1 MATDIHILDIGDLLG
16 ITDFFVICSARND
29 RQLRTIA
36 DEVQLQLKQRK
47 GAITRR
53 REGQPETGW
62 VLLDYGPVV
71 VHIFTEEQR
80 AFYDLERLWSDAPR
94 TVFDDRPEPVAVP
107 DTASDRHG

>member
-1 MATDIHILDIGDLLG
+1 M
-16 ITDFFVICSARND
+16 
-29 RQLRTIA
+29 
-36 DEVQLQLKQRK
+36 
-47 GAITRR
+47 
-53 REGQPETGW
+53 
-62 VLLDYGPVV
+62 LLDYGPVV